1 MFLHKRKVFFV
12 ICDLMT
18 VPILVVNL
26 LIYVQEVA
34 RIHIQLNILC
44 LQIDRGQML
53 DWLDCV
59 ALYVRFDTT

>member
-18 VPILVVNL
+18 VWILVNL
-26 LIYVQEVA
+26 LIYVQGVA

>member
-18 VPILVVNL
+18 VPILVNL
-26 LIYVQEVA
+26 LIYVQGVA

-53 DWLDCV
+53 DWFDCI